1 MYGTDGPCAL
11 EKVETN
17 FGALPITRRQ
27 AGDVRMRE
35 PGKDVAFA
43 PKALLT
49 RLPDQLAE
57 IDTELFV
64 PEVTTPW
71 PANGQHPRRAA
82 VSSYGMSGTN
92 VHAVLEQAPHDS
104 AAESAPTPA
113 TGTSLFPLSATS
125 ADQLR
130 VTSGRLAEWVA
141 ANGDENNTGLT
152 DLAYTLARRRAHRPV
167 RTAVAAGSLQE
178 LAEALLEVAED
189 SIPYQPA
196 VGQDDRRPVWVFSG
210 QGSQWPRMGAG
221 LLATEPVFAATVAAM
236 EPVIARESGFS
247 VTEAMS
253 APHTVTGIDRVQ
265 PTVFAMQ
272 VALAATMKAYGV
284 PPGAVIGHSLG
295 EAAAA
300 VVAGGLSLGGLRVIC
315 RRSRLMA
322 HRK

>member
-1 MYGTDGPCAL
+1 MIPQPNRPRHRPPGT
-11 EKVETN
+11 
-17 FGALPITRRQ
+17 
-27 AGDVRMRE
+27 
-35 PGKDVAFA
+35 
-43 PKALLT
+43 
-49 RLPDQLAE
+49 QL
-57 IDTELFV
+57 
-64 PEVTTPW
+64 
-71 PANGQHPRRAA
+71 
-82 VSSYGMSGTN
+82 
-92 VHAVLEQAPHDS
+92 
-104 AAESAPTPA
+104 
-113 TGTSLFPLSATS
+113 LFPLSATS

-300 VVAGGLSLGGLRVIC
+300 VVAGGLSLEDGLRVIC

-322 HRK
+322 RIAGSGAMASVELPAQQVLSELSIRGVTDVVIVCGRVAHVDSRRRRHPDRSATWWLHGSSVT